1 MGFIFSKLWSKLISK
16 KDVRILMIGLDAAGK
31 TSILYQ
37 MKMAEL
43 VKTIPTIGF
52 NVEQLDYKG
61 LRFTIW
67 DVGGQDKIRMLW
79 KHYYQNSDGIIFV
92 VDSNDKERFETVRET
107 LLLCLNE
114 EELKEAALLIF
125 ANKQDINGAAAP
137 NELTKILEIEKIH
150 NRKWLVQ
157 GSSAISG
164 QGLKEGLDWLANVL
178 LKKK

>member
-1 MGFIFSKLWSKLISK
+1 MGFIFSKIWSKLISK

-61 LRFTIW
+61 LTFTIW

-107 LLLCLNE
+107 LLLCLND

-125 ANKQDINGAAAP
+125 ANKQDINGSASP
-137 NELTKILEIEKIH
+137 NELTKILEMENIR

>member
-1 MGFIFSKLWSKLISK
+1 MGFILSKLWSSLISK
-16 KDVRILMIGLDAAGK
+16 RDVRVLMIGLDAAGK

-92 VDSNDKERFETVRET
+92 IDSNDKERFETVRET

-114 EELKEAALLIF
+114 EELKDAALLIF
-125 ANKQDINGAAAP
+125 ANKQDINGAVSP
-137 NELTKILEIEKIH
+137 SELTKILEMEKIR

-164 QGLKEGLDWLANVL
+164 QGLKEGLDWLAYAL